1 MLHTMM
7 TMITVVMMMVMV
19 MRLLMAYVMLL
30 QVENVSWKPLSTL
43 CSSHFNHNDPPM
55 MTMIIVMITIMV

>member
-1 MLHTMM
+1 
-7 TMITVVMMMVMV
+7 MVMV

-43 CSSHFNHNDPPM
+43 CSSHFNHTDHPM
-55 MTMIIVMITIMV
+55 MTMIIVMITIMA